1 MRVGEREGKRWGG
14 EGKREG
20 GEGGREKGG
29 RREKSMYSFSSLLAC
44 SLHTKYSNIRL
55 AFCIFW

>member
-1 MRVGEREGKRWGG
+1 MGGEREGGKEEKEGG
-14 EGKREG
+14 ERRREG
-20 GEGGREKGG
+20 GEGGVEGG
-29 RREKSMYSFSSLLAC
+29 RKVCISLLAC